1 MKEAIVSG
9 KALLALLSGALFCAW
24 TAAAQTTKPP
34 ATAVMKKG
42 DVTEAALVD
51 ALTPPPP
58 MTRSFRRDAS
68 GNPAKPKSAQ
78 ASLLIEFETNSTEL
92 TPEARQQ
99 LDIVGRALNTDKLA
113 EFSFILEGHADPRGT
128 AEWNQTLS
136 EGRADAVRQYLVQ
149 SQNVN
154 ADRLKPVGKGD
165 KEPLNLKNPAAPENR
180 RVTILTVVN

>member
-9 KALLALLSGALFCAW
+9 KAMLVCLLGALFALP
-24 TAAAQTTKPP
+24 AIAQTSKSPT
-34 ATAVMKKG
+34 TAVMKKS
-42 DVTEAALVD
+42 DVTEAALVE

-58 MTRSFRRDAS
+58 MTRSFSRDA
-68 GNPAKPKSAQ
+68 GGKPAGKPKSAQ

-99 LDIVGRALNTDKLA
+99 LDVVGRALNTDKLA

-128 AEWNQTLS
+128 SDWNQKLS

-149 SQNVN
+149 GQNVN

-165 KEPLNLKNPAAPENR
+165 REPLNLKNLAAPENR